1 MLNIF
6 PKNSNKYFT
15 HYFIQFFFF
24 RLTKH
29 SFKTDQFSGYEK
41 LINIWYN
48 YKLLRLVN
56 RDKEPKYP
64 LGRWSILWIEAR
76 LFKN

>member
-24 RLTKH
+24 RLIKH
-29 SFKTDQFSGYEK
+29 SFKTDQFSGY
-41 LINIWYN
+41 
-48 YKLLRLVN
+48 
-56 RDKEPKYP
+56 
-64 LGRWSILWIEAR
+64 
-76 LFKN
+76 